1 MKTSL
6 AKKSDGALSLMQRVL
21 RDGGPITAEYPTIFE
36 AEADGTFVTIEVEGE
51 VRAACVIVARDLV
64 VPNVRVRAG
73 LIGSVATDPR
83 HQKRGLGTQLVDAAC
98 AALRERG
105 CVVGILWADDSG
117 FYQRRGWR
125 EFGCERDFIVSPE
138 DLDSLPVPRG
148 IRALRPTDIEVVHA
162 LYERHERRVARKLG
176 ETRALM
182 ACPGM
187 VTLVCDL
194 GGEVSAYA
202 CLGRGHDLHDV
213 VHEWGGQTDDVLRLI
228 RAHLE
233 KRMEAGSE
241 AEIYVMAPGAHGELQ
256 GRLALAGVPSSIG
269 VLGMARVIDAEGLA
283 QVCAQALG
291 PRGLVR
297 VKPAEKES
305 IEFIGPAGRVLVPNE
320 DLLDLALAARGERGV
335 ARTLAKNL
343 GIDDRGLPLLPFVW
357 GLDSI

>member
-6 AKKSDGALSLMQRVL
+6 AKQSDGALSLMQRVL
-21 RDGGPITAEYPTIFE
+21 RGGGSITPEYPTIFE
-36 AEADGTFVTIEVEGE
+36 ADADGTFVTIEEESE
-51 VRAACVIVARDLV
+51 VRAACVIVARELV
-64 VPNVRVRAG
+64 VPNVRLRAG

-83 HQKRGLGTQLVDAAC
+83 HQKRGLGTKLVDAAC
-98 AALRERG
+98 TALRERG
-105 CVVGILWADDSG
+105 CIVAILWADDSG

-138 DLDSLPVPRG
+138 DLESLPVPRG
-148 IRALRPTDIEVVHA
+148 VRELRATDIESVHA
-162 LYERHERRVARKLG
+162 LYERHPRRVARKLA

-187 VTLVCDL
+187 TTLVCDL

-213 VHEWGGQTDDVLRLI
+213 VHEWAGDTDDVLRLV

-233 KRMEAGSE
+233 RRMDTGSE

-256 GRLALAGVPSSIG
+256 GRLALAGVPSSVG
-269 VLGMARVIDAEGLA
+269 VLGMAKVIDPEGLA
-283 QVCAQALG
+283 FVCAQALG

-297 VKPAEKES
+297 VKTGEKDTV
-305 IEFIGPAGRVLVPNE
+305 EFVGPAGRVLVAND
-320 DLLDLALAARGERGV
+320 DLLDLALAARGERGI
-335 ARTLAKNL
+335 ARALAKNL
-343 GIDDRGLPLLPFVW
+343 GIDDRGLPLLPFIW